1 MSATLN
7 KILDAFD
14 QYEAMRLVGK
24 GLEWKWSAEAEEKFL
39 RLGREHQALMTME
52 NIFKIA
58 EEVTHTQ
65 TALLNNAKD
74 ILRYRHLG
82 LAYLKMLHVS
92 DPIAASIRMFA
103 ILVCLS
109 ISLLVPRLIRIRR
122 MLNEHGTSHHRR
134 RTQVHV

>member
-92 DPIAASIRMFA
+92 DPIAAINKDVRDPSMF
-103 ILVCLS
+103 IDF
-109 ISLLVPRLIRIRR
+109 LIGPKVDP
-122 MLNEHGTSHHRR
+122 NPED
-134 RTQVHV
+134 VE